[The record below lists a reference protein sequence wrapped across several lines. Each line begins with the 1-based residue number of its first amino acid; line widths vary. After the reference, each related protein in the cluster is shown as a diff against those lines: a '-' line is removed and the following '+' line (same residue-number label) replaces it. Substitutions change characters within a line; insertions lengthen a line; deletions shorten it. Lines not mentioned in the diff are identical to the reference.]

1 MSNVAVETEPA
12 VRVAAHSVKKK
23 SKVTHFFR
31 QLSKSKTGLAGFI
44 IILIVLILGV
54 AGNWIASEDPLKTN
68 FAQKL
73 LPPMTAG
80 HLLGT
85 DQLGRDV
92 FSRIISGTKI
102 SLLIGVT
109 TVFFAGLIGSVIGI
123 ISGYFRGW
131 MDVILMRI
139 VDVQLSFPFIL
150 LVLVV
155 NAVLGAGLKNII
167 ISLVIGGWVIFAR
180 VVRSEVLALR
190 EKEFILSCV
199 ATGIPRWEIIVKH
212 ILPNLFTPIIVL
224 SSLQIAT
231 FIIAE
236 ASVSFL
242 GFGVQPPTP
251 AWGNMLNEGKDYI
264 FNSWWLITFPGIA
277 IVVTTL
283 GVNLFGDWLRDE
295 LDPELKG
302 MD

>member
-1 MSNVAVETEPA
+1 MSNSTVEKNITETKVIIPFEKN
-12 VRVAAHSVKKK
+12 H
-23 SKVTHFFR
+23 SKVWNF
-31 QLSKSKTGLAGFI
+31 SKRLLKSGTGLAGFS
-44 IILIVLILGV
+44 IILIVLILGI
-54 AGNWIASEDPLKTN
+54 AGQWIAPFDPLETN
-68 FAQKL
+68 LGQKL
-73 LPPMTAG
+73 LPPMTDG
-80 HLLGT
+80 HILGT
-85 DQLGRDV
+85 DQLGRDIL
-92 FSRIISGTKI
+92 SRIIVGTRI
-102 SLLIGVT
+102 SLIIGVT
-109 TVFFAGLIGSVIGI
+109 TVFFAGLIGSIIGI

-131 MDVILMRI
+131 IDVILMRI

-150 LVLVV
+150 LVLVI
-155 NAVLGAGLKNII
+155 NAVIGAGLKNII

-199 ATGIPRWEIIVKH
+199 ATGVPRWEIIFKH

-224 SSLQIAT
+224 SSLQVAT

-264 FNSWWLITFPGIA
+264 FNSWWLITFPGLA
-277 IVVTTL
+277 IVLTTL

-295 LDPELKG
+295 LDPEMKG
-302 MD
+302 N